1 MCKGKMTD
9 KIRNLYQII
18 MVKMSTIND
27 VIMTSNLFSILT
39 QCNIYKPQWLR
50 NCHFIRAGWKHYY
63 WNGVD
68 WIHQQLFIHLDVH
81 IYKPKY
87 EYIQI
92 QYRNTFNTTSFT
104 LFSAVT
110 FNIPKWQIF
119 LYSVEKGF
127 DHQQWFLITSNMT
140 AIRDG
145 KRYETCTTQDAGVR
159 TAQST

>member
-1 MCKGKMTD
+1 MTD

-27 VIMTSNLFSILT
+27 VIMTGNLFSLLT

-50 NCHFIRAGWKHYY
+50 NCHFIYSRMGAILLKRRVTESINNFLSILMCTYI
-63 WNGVD
+63 NRSMN
-68 WIHQQLFIHLDVH
+68 
-81 IYKPKY
+81 IYK
-87 EYIQI
+87 YIQI
-92 QYRNTFNTTSFT
+92 QYRNTFNTMLFT

-127 DHQQWFLITSNMT
+127 HHQQWFLITSNMA

-159 TAQST
+159 TAQSA